1 MSWDQEM
8 LARLPRLEDVAA
20 TPSYERPRR
29 VEERAVVTPTEKP
42 AKTTTVATERPTYGF
57 GFAGMMLDVNSAYT
71 DLVSGSK
78 SPSKVDLPCGDCV
91 ESIAEQLMEA

>member
-8 LARLPRLEDVAA
+8 LARLPRLEDVKA

-29 VEERAVVTPTEKP
+29 VEETQAAPAKKTSEKP
-42 AKTTTVATERPTYGF
+42 APVEKRPPIGF

>member
-8 LARLPRLEDVAA
+8 LARLPRLEDVKAS
-20 TPSYERPRR
+20 PSYEPPRR
-29 VEERAVVTPTEKP
+29 VEETPAAPTKKAPEKP
-42 AKTTTVATERPTYGF
+42 ETMERRPTIGF